1 MMINTNGKNKDTE
14 DDDFD
19 RKVLEVIVIDDDD
32 DCQEVAG
39 QSEAKEEDF
48 LDVLLRSSDN
58 VRIGNEMLLK
68 AVRTFEQ

>member
-1 MMINTNGKNKDTE
+1 MINTNGKSKDTE

-32 DCQEVAG
+32 DCQEVAA